1 MACGRSNSRPAPVKR
16 TFWAVRLNSGI
27 MNRSVEPLS
36 LQKTGRVT
44 VTKPPAV
51 PCPLMVTEWASSV
64 IFAPSWAA
72 APSVARMS
80 LLYSIFVI
88 WLVPSANAAH
98 STARCAALLL
108 GGAVAVPPK
117 RLT

>member
-1 MACGRSNSRPAPVKR
+1 
-16 TFWAVRLNSGI
+16 
-27 MNRSVEPLS
+27 
-36 LQKTGRVT
+36 
-44 VTKPPAV
+44 
-51 PCPLMVTEWASSV
+51 MVTEWASSV

-108 GGAVAVPPK
+108 GGTVAVPPK

>member
-1 MACGRSNSRPAPVKR
+1 MSGCGGGE
-16 TFWAVRLNSGI
+16 VRYRL
-27 MNRSVEPLS
+27 
-36 LQKTGRVT
+36 
-44 VTKPPAV
+44 
-51 PCPLMVTEWASSV
+51 
-64 IFAPSWAA
+64 
-72 APSVARMS
+72 S

-108 GGAVAVPPK
+108 GGTVAVPPK

>member
-88 WLVPSANAAH
+88 WLGR
-98 STARCAALLL
+98 TAPHGALRFYW
-108 GGAVAVPPK
+108 GAPWPF
-117 RLT
+117 RLSG